1 MTDEKENNKF
11 MWSDLDQLM
20 HKDLH
25 GMEIDPE
32 HSDYINFIR
41 SQYPKVKQKI
51 IPSMLKGSDLTTNT
65 TKAEKYKTPYGQ
77 TEKWKECKILGKL
90 LDT

>member
-1 MTDEKENNKF
+1 MTEPIKQLPKMTDEKENNKF
-11 MWSDLDQLM
+11 MWSDLDRLM

-41 SQYPKVKQKI
+41 S
-51 IPSMLKGSDLTTNT
+51 
-65 TKAEKYKTPYGQ
+65 
-77 TEKWKECKILGKL
+77 
-90 LDT
+90 

>member
-1 MTDEKENNKF
+1 MTEPIKQLPKMTDEKENNKF

-41 SQYPKVKQKI
+41 S
-51 IPSMLKGSDLTTNT
+51 
-65 TKAEKYKTPYGQ
+65 
-77 TEKWKECKILGKL
+77 
-90 LDT
+90 